1 MIVLIYLIIGF
12 IVAAINNYLWVKL
25 ESPQEKLNDNPA
37 MIIALVCWMILWPI
51 SLIGTIAM
59 FRKYCRYKNN
69 E

>member
-25 ESPQEKLNDNPA
+25 ESPEEKLSENPS
-37 MIIALVCWMILWPI
+37 MIIALVGWIIIWPL
-51 SLIGTIAM
+51 SLIGTAVM
-59 FRKYCRYKNN
+59 LREYYRHKNN